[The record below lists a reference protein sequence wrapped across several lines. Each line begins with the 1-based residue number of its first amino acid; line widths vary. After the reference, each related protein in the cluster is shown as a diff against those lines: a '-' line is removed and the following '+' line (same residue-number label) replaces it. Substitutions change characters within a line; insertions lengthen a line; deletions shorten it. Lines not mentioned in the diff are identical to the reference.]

1 MNSDDVAKA
10 YNDGLVQF
18 SYFLTAAAGAAIG
31 YTINKLDGQ
40 APTVMMLPG
49 IAALVFWLTSF
60 ISGGLYVTAGIETLG
75 NQHIL
80 MQLHEGVHPK
90 QPPNQV
96 LFNVAASVT
105 NKAIRRK
112 IGNARRAYVT
122 QQATLYLGL
131 TAFVVWRAWDLLSR
145 AHLIGK

>member
-40 APTVMMLPG
+40 VPTLMMLPG
-49 IAALVFWLTSF
+49 IAALVCWLVSF
-60 ISGGLYVTAGIETLG
+60 ISGGLYVTAGIAALG
-75 NQHIL
+75 SQHIL

-90 QPPNQV
+90 QPPNRE
-96 LFNVAASVT
+96 LVAAAADIT
-105 NKAIRRK
+105 EKAIRRK
-112 IGNARRAYVT
+112 VGNARRAYLA

-131 TAFVVWRAWDLLSR
+131 AAFVVWRAWDLLSR
-145 AHLIGK
+145 AHVIGK